1 MAGGEKASARPDV
14 DADAGTD
21 ASSRSS
27 SSVSSSATAG
37 TAEEVAGEP
46 QRWRRWFPRG
56 AGRGARVQAAAP
68 AASGGAASR
77 RRKAPTRAR
86 GSAATSDAGR
96 DAATAGCAR
105 ARGARRARWRNIA
118 RRERR
123 RAAASA
129 PTLEDAKRPAN
140 GSGWRVLPRNACH
153 LDAFIAAIRCR
164 VAAER
169 EADSLISD
177 DDARRGNHRVRREP
191 TSPPAGRSRRE
202 SIAASHSRAGF
213 APPSH
218 TASRRR
224 RQRARLVAL
233 RARRSE

>member
-1 MAGGEKASARPDV
+1 MAALVPARR
-14 DADAGTD
+14 GT
-21 ASSRSS
+21 RSPRP
-27 SSVSSSATAG
+27 G
-37 TAEEVAGEP
+37 
-46 QRWRRWFPRG
+46 RG
-56 AGRGARVQAAAP
+56 AGGVGR
-68 AASGGAASR
+68 
-77 RRKAPTRAR
+77 
-86 GSAATSDAGR
+86 GR
-96 DAATAGCAR
+96 DAAEKGTDAR
-105 ARGARRARWRNIA
+105 ARLGGDLRRGTRRGNRGLCEGARRAA
-118 RRERR
+118 REVAQH
-123 RAAASA
+123 RAARAA
-129 PTLEDAKRPAN
+129 PRGGECATLEDAKRPAN

-153 LDAFIAAIRCR
+153 LDAFMRAIRCR

-177 DDARRGNHRVRREP
+177 DDAPGGEIRVRREP